1 MPKKNNKKDFNSNM
15 MKKLGGNFVLWILII
30 VISVTI
36 LQYLTVNNRYSEI
49 TYSQFNSIY
58 KEQNQNIEKI
68 IIEGKIV
75 KGACFEASPC
85 IDNNGNDI
93 SKFSVTLPELTN
105 ELVDEWVVNSKK
117 CIQIDR
123 GISIPGRPIGVDF
136 EIGPSWGELE
146 NYE

>member
-75 KGACFEASPC
+75 KGACFEANPC

-105 ELVDEWVVNSKK
+105 ELVDEW
-117 CIQIDR
+117 
-123 GISIPGRPIGVDF
+123 ISLGMNV
-136 EIGPSWGELE
+136 EIKNKTMSFMDYLFQFSPWILIIVFWLFIMK
-146 NYE
+146 

>member
-1 MPKKNNKKDFNSNM
+1 M

-75 KGACFEASPC
+75 KGTCFEASTC
-85 IDNNGNDI
+85 IDNNGIDI
-93 SKFSVTLPELTN
+93 NTSK
-105 ELVDEWVVNSKK
+105 
-117 CIQIDR
+117 QIW
-123 GISIPGRPIGVDF
+123 
-136 EIGPSWGELE
+136 EI
-146 NYE
+146 N

>member
-75 KGACFEASPC
+75 KGTCFEASP
-85 IDNNGNDI
+85 
-93 SKFSVTLPELTN
+93 
-105 ELVDEWVVNSKK
+105 
-117 CIQIDR
+117 
-123 GISIPGRPIGVDF
+123 
-136 EIGPSWGELE
+136 
-146 NYE
+146 